1 MFVDFFIRRPI
12 FATVLALIIVLAGA
26 ISIPTLPVSQFPDL
40 APPTV
45 VVSANYIGAN
55 AEEVESAVTT
65 PLEEA
70 INGAENLQYISSS
83 STNQGSTQITCT
95 FDMGSNLDMD
105 AVEVQ
110 NRITSAEGPLPA
122 TVKQVGITVTK
133 ASSGFV
139 FAAGFY
145 SPNHE
150 YSNLYISNYLS
161 IYVENALKQVP
172 GVAGVTVFGEGQ
184 YAMRIWLDPN
194 KLAGRGLTAS
204 DVLTALASQNVQIA
218 AGAVGMP
225 PAPAG
230 QKYQFQV
237 MTSGQLSTPQQFD
250 NIVLKTL
257 PDGTIIRLGDVG
269 YAELGA
275 QSYSSALSY
284 NGQPAIGLGVQQL
297 STANALAVD
306 AAAKAELA
314 KLAPHFPPGL
324 QYGIAFDS
332 TTAIGESIRDVL
344 ITLIETIIIVILV
357 IFFFLQDWRT
367 TLIPS
372 VTIPVAL
379 IGTFIF
385 IKAFSFSINTLTL
398 FGIVLATGLVVD
410 DAIVVIENVERHIA
424 AGAHEA
430 HRATSEAM
438 AEITSVVIAT
448 SLVLVA
454 VFVPVALFPGTTGI
468 MFRQF
473 ALTIAFSIVISAF
486 TALTLSPAMSAIL
499 LREVRHK
506 QGFWRWLESGIE
518 GMSHA
523 YRKALGGVVRVRWLV
538 VLVFLGVIA
547 ATYIAFLKV
556 PRAFIPSEDQG
567 YMMVQIQAP
576 QGASLQYTEHIIGE
590 VEAILARQP
599 EVEGAFAV
607 AGFSFAGGG
616 SNTGMLF
623 AELKPFSQRQGPQ
636 HSVFAVIARLR
647 KQFFMIPGALVAAFP
662 PPAVRGLGQFGG
674 FQFEVLD
681 QGGAT
686 PQQLAA
692 ATKKLVAAGN
702 ATPGLTGLF
711 TSYTADTPEYMV
723 RVDRTK
729 AESLNVPFS
738 QIEQTLET
746 FLGSVYV
753 NNFTF
758 NNRVYDVMVQAA
770 QQFRSKAQ
778 DINQYYVRSDSNPP
792 QMIPLG
798 NLVTITEQSGPVAID
813 HYNLFRSAEI
823 DGSAAPGTS
832 SGQAIQLMEQL
843 AHRVLPR
850 SMSFAWT
857 GLSLQQIQSGSA
869 VAMLFG
875 LGLLV
880 VFLVLAAQYESWVLP
895 FVVML
900 SVPAALLG
908 ALGAQWL
915 RGLNDDIYA
924 QIGLVML
931 IGLST
936 KNAILIVEFAEQ
948 LRERGL
954 SMLEAT
960 IEAARIRLRPIL
972 MTSFAFMLGIV
983 PLMVATGAGAAGQN
997 SVGTAVFGGML
1008 LATLLNLFFIPTL
1021 YLIFRGIFPGGGR
1034 HHVLPPAPSEQP
1046 QTEPAAPQLS

>member
-12 FATVLALIIVLAGA
+12 FATVVALIIVLAGA
-26 ISIPTLPVSQFPDL
+26 ISIPSLPVDQFPDL

-45 VVSANYIGAN
+45 VVAANYTGAS
-55 AEEVESAVTT
+55 AAEVESAVTT

-70 INGAENLQYISSS
+70 INGAENLMYISSS
-83 STNQGSTQITCT
+83 STNQGSAQITCT
-95 FDMGSNLDMD
+95 FTTGSNLDLD
-105 AVEVQ
+105 TVEVE
-110 NRITSAEGPLPA
+110 NRVNSAEGPLPA
-122 TVKQVGITVTK
+122 TVKQSGITVTK
-133 ASSGFV
+133 ASTGFV
-139 FAAGFY
+139 FGAGFY
-145 SPNHE
+145 SPNHQ
-150 YSNLYISNYLS
+150 YSNLFISNYLS
-161 IYVENALKQVP
+161 IYVEDALKRVP

-194 KLAGRGLTAS
+194 KLAGRGLTAT
-204 DVLTALASQNVQIA
+204 DVLTALENQNVQIA

-225 PAPAG
+225 PAPTG
-230 QKYQFQV
+230 QQYQFQV

-250 NIVLKTL
+250 NIVLATE
-257 PDGTIIRLGDVG
+257 PDGTIIRLSDVG
-269 YAELGA
+269 YAQLGA
-275 QSYSSALSY
+275 QTYSSALSY
-284 NGQPAIGLGVQQL
+284 SGQPAVGLGVQQL

-314 KLAPHFPPGL
+314 KLAPRFPPGL
-324 QYGIAFDS
+324 EYGVAFDS
-332 TTAIGESIRDVL
+332 TTAIGESIQDVL
-344 ITLIETIIIVILV
+344 ITLLETIIIVVLV

-385 IKAFSFSINTLTL
+385 IKAFHFSINTLTL

-424 AGAHEA
+424 AGMRDA

-438 AEITSVVIAT
+438 VEITSVVIAT

-468 MFRQF
+468 LFRQF
-473 ALTIAFSIVISAF
+473 ALTIAFSIIISAF
-486 TALTLSPAMSAIL
+486 NALTLTPSMSAIL
-499 LREVRHK
+499 LREIKHK
-506 QGFWRWLESGIE
+506 RGFWAWLEGGIE
-518 GMSHA
+518 GLSHG
-523 YRKALGGVVRVRWLV
+523 YKKAVSAALRVRWLV
-538 VLVFLGVIA
+538 VLVFLGVLV
-547 ATYIAFLKV
+547 ATYFTFYRV
-556 PRAFIPSEDQG
+556 PEAFIPQEDEG
-567 YMMVQIQAP
+567 MIMLLIQAP
-576 QGASLQYTEHIIGE
+576 DGASLQYTEHI
-590 VEAILARQP
+590 VAEAESVVSRQP
-599 EVEGAFAV
+599 EVTGAFAIT
-607 AGFSFAGGG
+607 GFSFAGAG
-616 SNTGMLF
+616 SNTGMMF
-623 AELKPFSQRQGPQ
+623 VSLKPFSERKGAQ
-636 HSVFAVIARLR
+636 HSAAAIIARLR
-647 KQFFMIPGALVAAFP
+647 PQLFMIPGALVAAFP
-662 PPAVRGLGQFGG
+662 PPTIRGLGNFGG

-681 QGGAT
+681 QGGGT

-692 ATKKLVAAGN
+692 ATHALVAAGN
-702 ATPGLTGLF
+702 ANPHLTGLL
-711 TSYTADTPEYMV
+711 TSYTANTPEYMV
-723 RVDRTK
+723 QVDRSK

-738 QIEQTLET
+738 QITDTLET

-758 NNRVYDVMVQAA
+758 DNRTYDVFVQAE
-770 QQFRSKAQ
+770 QQFRNQAQ
-778 DINQYYVRSDSNPP
+778 DINQYYVRSNSVPP

-798 NLVTITEQSGPVAID
+798 NLVQITEQSGPVVIN
-813 HYNLFRSAEI
+813 HYDLFRSAEI

-832 SGQAIQLMEQL
+832 SGQAIQTMEKL
-843 AHRVLPR
+843 AKQVLPH
-850 SMSFAWT
+850 SMSYAWT
-857 GLSLQQIQSGSA
+857 GLSLQQIQSGSQ
-869 VAMLFG
+869 VVMLFG

-900 SVPAALLG
+900 AVPAALLG

-915 RGLNDDIYA
+915 RGLNDDIYC

-948 LRERGL
+948 LRDRGMQ
-954 SMLEAT
+954 MLEAT

-972 MTSFAFMLGIV
+972 MTSVAFMLGIV

-997 SVGTAVFGGML
+997 SVGTAVFGGMF

-1021 YLIFRGIFPGGGR
+1021 YIIFRGIFPGGGR
-1034 HHVLPPAPSEQP
+1034 HTHL
-1046 QTEPAAPQLS
+1046 PAAPAERVPEPAGSHLA